1 VNGSSA
7 RKPHRL
13 SIVIPAAGDAVPLE
27 ETLVSV
33 LENRPPDCEVIAV
46 HGCDYADP
54 WGIGDEVR
62 LLRAPRRTNIVGCI
76 NLGIAAASG
85 RVIHVL
91 AAGWRGTDGWTDQPV
106 EAIASGRA
114 DVVVPL
120 GVAADDHDRAV
131 SAGIRHTAGGR
142 RVSLTRASAGDSG
155 RPTCPELEAGFWSAE
170 MLAAIGAGFATACG
184 PDLADADAAAAVACA
199 GGTVML
205 EPSSRV
211 IVGPP
216 RRRARA
222 FRAGLH
228 AERLFWRSLPGTSPV
243 RGLVLHA
250 GEWLRDLAGSAP
262 LGTLPM
268 LLSSSARACGGP
280 RCSGRC
286 VPRRPRSAPRRLRT
300 GSERSASTGRIRGWL
315 SQSGRSLCHRSA
327 DPRERT
333 DRARVPAMEAVR
345 AVDRVV

>member
-1 VNGSSA
+1 MRAGNGGKIVNGSSA

-268 LLSSSARACGGP
+268 LLGRLAALVQFGSCMRRAALLRALRAQAAAVGP
-280 RCSGRC
+280 EA
-286 VPRRPRSAPRRLRT
+286 AP
-300 GSERSASTGRIRGWL
+300 
-315 SQSGRSLCHRSA
+315 H
-327 DPRERT
+327 RERT
-333 DRARVPAMEAVR
+333 IRIDGPHPRLAEPKRQEPLPPLRRSA
-345 AVDRVV
+345 